1 VQKLTELGVDRIVP
15 FSAERSVARWEG
27 ERAVRHVERLRR
39 VAREAA
45 VQSRR
50 SWLPE
55 VAPLATLSSVLAQP
69 GAVMADPAGGPP
81 SLASPTI
88 VVGPEGGFADRER
101 ALARGAV
108 RLGPHVLR
116 AETAAITAGA
126 LLVSLR
132 DGLVLPA

>member
-1 VQKLTELGVDRIVP
+1 
-15 FSAERSVARWEG
+15 
-27 ERAVRHVERLRR
+27 
-39 VAREAA
+39 
-45 VQSRR
+45 
-50 SWLPE
+50 
-55 VAPLATLSSVLAQP
+55 
-69 GAVMADPAGGPP
+69 MADPAGGPP